1 MRGAMS
7 VRDRA
12 GPSTGRR
19 AWAAVFAVVL
29 AVGLSL
35 SPPFAATA
43 AAATGRLLI
52 SSAATYSVDVD
63 AVVHVVDAVP
73 LSNDKPS
80 DADFFYFWRDLSWSV
95 HPGATRIAVRDP
107 DGSLAVTPRAR
118 DGYIEAEFRLRRDL
132 LFGRSIDL
140 TISWDLP
147 GGAPR
152 SDSSTPLR

>member
-1 MRGAMS
+1 RARGGWPA
-7 VRDRA
+7 VCAA
-12 GPSTGRR
+12 G
-19 AWAAVFAVVL
+19 L

-35 SPPFAATA
+35 RPPFATTA

-63 AVVHVVDAVP
+63 AGVVHVVDAVT

-107 DGSLAVTPRAR
+107 DGSLAVTP
-118 DGYIEAEFRLRRDL
+118 
-132 LFGRSIDL
+132 
-140 TISWDLP
+140 
-147 GGAPR
+147 
-152 SDSSTPLR
+152 